1 MDRLEQKIIDC
12 IEQHRE
18 EIIAAGRDIFTH
30 AEMGYKEY
38 RTAQIVADKLRQL
51 GIEPQTGLA
60 VTGVKGY
67 LKPQGSGPVV
77 ALIGE
82 LDALPI
88 PAHPDVNPETGASHC
103 CGHNAQIAGLLGA
116 AIALTD
122 PEIVQALDG
131 NVAFMA
137 APAEEFVDTEFK
149 VSLIQNGTIRYCGG
163 KSELIRIGAFD
174 DIDIAVGHHI
184 TPNIPGYLLANGTT
198 NGFVNKVVTFRGK
211 SAHAAGSP
219 HTGVDALNA
228 AMLALHAI
236 DLQRETFRDE
246 DSVRIHS
253 FMPRAGTAINVIAE
267 ETCVESSVRAKN
279 IRAMQDASRKYD
291 RCIRA
296 GAIGLGCTAEIVTVP
311 GYLPTVPLDDPS
323 LLTGVLQ
330 DLSAEEKT
338 RGRDYPVSFHNRD
351 FHSGGSPDF
360 GEVSSIMPLY
370 QFNTGGYTGELHNSN
385 VRVTDEQLAY
395 VETAK
400 IFALTAYRLLKDGAA
415 AAKKTVAE
423 FTPELTREE
432 YFRFME
438 ENNRTEIYPES
449 QQLGK

>member
-1 MDRLEQKIIDC
+1 MDRLEQKIINC
-12 IEQHRE
+12 IEQHRD
-18 EIIAAGRDIFTH
+18 EIITIGRDIFTH

-38 RTAQIVADKLRQL
+38 RTAQIVADRLRQL

-67 LKPQGSGPVV
+67 LKPRCSGPIV
-77 ALIGE
+77 ALVGE

-88 PAHPDVNPETGASHC
+88 PAHPDANPETGASHC

-122 PEIVQALDG
+122 PEIAQALDG
-131 NVAFMA
+131 NIAFMA

-149 VSLIQNGTIRYCGG
+149 VGLIQKGTIRYCGG

-184 TPNIPGYLLANGTT
+184 SPNLPGYQLANGTS
-198 NGFVNKVVTFRGK
+198 NGFVNKVVTFHGK

-236 DLQRETFRDE
+236 DLQRETFRDA

-267 ETCVESSVRAKN
+267 ETCIESSVRGKN
-279 IRAMQDASRKYD
+279 IPAMQDASRKYD
-291 RCIRA
+291 RAIRA

-311 GYLPTVPLDDPS
+311 GYLPTVPLDDPG

-330 DLSAEEKT
+330 DLSAEGQT
-338 RGRDYPVSFHNRD
+338 RGYHYPVDYCNADSHTA
-351 FHSGGSPDF
+351 GSTDF
-360 GEVSSIMPLY
+360 GEVSSILPLY

-400 IFALTAYRLLKDGAA
+400 IFALTAYRLLKNQAE
-415 AAKKTVAE
+415 AAKKVLAGFHPT
-423 FTPELTREE
+423 LTREE
-432 YFRFME
+432 YFAFME
-438 ENNRTEIYPES
+438 ENDRTEVYPPASER
-449 QQLGK
+449 

>member
-18 EIIAAGRDIFTH
+18 EIIAVGRDIFTH

-38 RTAQIVADKLRQL
+38 RTSGIVADKLRQL
-51 GIEPQTGLA
+51 GIEPQTCLA

-88 PAHPDVNPETGASHC
+88 PAHPDANPETGASHC

-116 AIALTD
+116 AIALAD
-122 PEIVQALDG
+122 PEVAAALDG
-131 NVAFMA
+131 NIAFMA
-137 APAEEFVDTEFK
+137 VPAEEFVDTEFK
-149 VSLIQNGTIRYCGG
+149 VGLIQKGIIRYCGG

-267 ETCVESSVRAKN
+267 ETCIESSVRAKN

-291 RCIRA
+291 RAIRA
-296 GAIGLGCTAEIVTVP
+296 GATGLGCTAEIVTVP
-311 GYLPTVPLDDPS
+311 GYLPTIPLENPD

-330 DLSAEEKT
+330 ELSEEEKG

-351 FHSGGSPDF
+351 YHSGGSTDF
-360 GEVSSIMPLY
+360 GEVSSILPLY

-400 IFALTAYRLLKDGAA
+400 IFALTAYRLLKEGGC
-415 AAKKTVAE
+415 AAKKTMAE

-438 ENNRTEIYPES
+438 ENNRTEIFPQPSAPE
-449 QQLGK
+449 K

>member
-1 MDRLEQKIIDC
+1 MDKLEQKIIDC

-38 RTAQIVADKLRQL
+38 RTAQIVADKLREL
-51 GIEPQTGLA
+51 GIKPQTGLA

-88 PAHPDVNPETGASHC
+88 PAHPDANPETGASHC

-122 PEIVQALDG
+122 PEIMQALDG
-131 NVAFMA
+131 NIAFMA
-137 APAEEFVDTEFK
+137 APSEEFVDTEFK
-149 VSLIQNGTIRYCGG
+149 VGLIQNGTIRYCGG

-184 TPNIPGYLLANGTT
+184 SPNIPGYLLANGTS

-228 AMLALHAI
+228 AMLALHAV
-236 DLQRETFRDE
+236 DLQRETFQDE

-267 ETCVESSVRAKN
+267 ETCVESSVRAKS

-291 RCIRA
+291 RSIRA
-296 GAIGLGCTAEIVTVP
+296 GATGLGCTAEIVTVP

-330 DLSAEEKT
+330 DLSAEGKK
-338 RGRDYPVSFHNRD
+338 RGRDYSVSVHDRD
-351 FHSGGSPDF
+351 FHLSGSTDF
-360 GEVSSIMPLY
+360 GEVSSILPLY

-385 VRVTDEQLAY
+385 IRVTDEQLAY

-415 AAKKTVAE
+415 AAKKIVAA

-438 ENNRTEIYPES
+438 ENNRTEIFPQPSES
-449 QQLGK
+449 EK